1 MASERLHRLWQSP
14 HQLPPTALNLP
25 VEDVLPALR
34 QSLARDRRAVLQA
47 PPGAGKTTLVPLAML
62 DAGWLGSN
70 RIVMLEPRRVAA
82 RAAAHRMAELHG
94 DAVGTTIGF
103 RTRTESR
110 IGRET
115 RIEVVTEGILTRRL
129 QRDPTLDGVGLVIFD
144 EFHERSLV
152 ADLGLA
158 LTLHSRR
165 LVRDDLRLLVMSATL
180 DTASVARL
188 LDDAPII
195 SAEGRVFP
203 VATRYAPPRD
213 PRALEAAVAGTVR
226 RALSED
232 PGDVLVFLPGA
243 AEISRVRDAIGASG
257 DVEVLALHGSLASDE
272 QDRAIRAANRRRVVL
287 ATSIAETSL
296 TIPGVRVVV
305 DSGLARRPRFS
316 PSTGMTRLET
326 LRVSRATADQRRG
339 RAGRIDTGVCYR
351 LWDEHEPLSAAAAPE
366 ILEADLA
373 PLALDLAAA
382 GITDPSDLS
391 WMDDPPRGA
400 FEAARRVL
408 RELELLDANGRTT
421 AAGARAAGM
430 PVHPRLAHMML
441 RAKSPTARRM
451 AAALAAM
458 LDERDMIRF
467 AGHDRD
473 PDARLRLEIL
483 EGRRRAADTALP
495 AGAAIMRDVVQRVS
509 REAQR
514 LTDAMSRDG
523 DTKGDIDEA
532 DPGTLLALAYPD
544 RVAMKRSGQRGRYLT
559 RDGVDVSVD
568 PGILLAN
575 EEFIVAAELD
585 GKRPLSRAW
594 LAAPIERRVVES
606 LFAGDIE
613 TVRSVEWQQETG
625 SVSAVEQR
633 RLGAIVLAERATR
646 ADPNDIAAAM
656 LGVLVQR
663 GVLAREELAEELGRL
678 AFANTIDPR
687 PAFELDP
694 ATVAE
699 SVAEWLL
706 PSLVGIRTLAAAEK
720 VDLREALL
728 ARLDFQERRRLDE
741 IAPTH
746 IVAPTGTRVPVDYRD
761 PKAPS
766 AAVRIQELFG
776 LADTP
781 RVGFGRVPLT
791 LHLLSPARRPVQVTR
806 DLAGFWKNSYFEVRK
821 DLRGRYPRHPWPDDP
836 ASAAPTRRAKPR

>member
-1 MASERLHRLWQSP
+1 M
-14 HQLPPTALNLP
+14 
-25 VEDVLPALR
+25 
-34 QSLARDRRAVLQA
+34 QSLAHERRAVLQA

-62 DAGWLGSN
+62 DADWLGSN

-110 IGRET
+110 VGREA

-129 QRDPTLDGVGLVIFD
+129 QRDPTLEGVGLVIFD

-158 LTLHSRR
+158 LALHSRR

-203 VATRYAPPRD
+203 VETRHAPPRD
-213 PRALEAAVAGTVR
+213 PRALEAAVAATVR
-226 RALSED
+226 GALSDD

-243 AEISRVRDAIGASG
+243 AEINRVRDALGDVP

-272 QDRAIRAANRRRVVL
+272 QDRAIRPAGRRRVVL

-326 LRVSRATADQRRG
+326 MRVSRATADQRRG
-339 RAGRIDTGVCYR
+339 RAGRTDTGVCYR
-351 LWDEHEPLSAAAAPE
+351 LWDEHEPLSAAPAPE

-373 PLALDLAAA
+373 PLALDLAAS
-382 GITDPSDLS
+382 GITDPSELS
-391 WMDDPPRGA
+391 WMDAPPRGA

-408 RELELLDANGRTT
+408 RELALLEDNGRTT

-430 PVHPRLAHMML
+430 PVHPRLAHMLL
-441 RAKSPTARRM
+441 RANSPAARRM

-458 LDERDMIRF
+458 LNERDMIRF
-467 AGHDRD
+467 TGHDRD
-473 PDARLRLEIL
+473 PDARLRLAIL
-483 EGRRRAADTALP
+483 EGRRRDADTALP
-495 AGAAIMRDVVQRVS
+495 AGAAVMRDVVQRVS

-514 LTDAMSRDG
+514 LADAISRDG
-523 DTKGDIDEA
+523 ETKGDIDDA

-544 RVAMKRSGQRGRYLT
+544 RVAMKRSAPRGRYLT
-559 RDGVDVSVD
+559 RDGVDVIVD
-568 PGILLAN
+568 SGILLAN

-594 LAAPIERRVVES
+594 LAAPIDRGVVES
-606 LFAGDIE
+606 LFAADIE
-613 TVRSVEWQQETG
+613 TVRSVEWHQETE

-646 ADPNDIAAAM
+646 ADPNDIAAAL
-656 LGVLVQR
+656 LGVLIQR
-663 GVLAREELAEELGRL
+663 GLLAREELAEELGRL
-678 AFANTIDPR
+678 AFAHGIDPR
-687 PAFELDP
+687 PAFHLD
-694 ATVAE
+694 ASTLSDSA
-699 SVAEWLL
+699 AEWLM
-706 PSLVGIRTLAAAEK
+706 PSLAGMRTLAAAEK

-728 ARLDFQERRRLDE
+728 SRLDFHERRRLDE

-761 PKAPS
+761 PKSPS

-781 RVGFGRVPLT
+781 RVGLGRIPLT

-821 DLRGRYPRHPWPDDP
+821 DMRGRYPKHPWPDDP